1 MRISDWS
8 SDVCSSDLARSNDEN
23 ITVVTEAEAFAR
35 NYLDAFEELLDR
47 GGCAASRTPKVD
59 SESVRRRLELIR
71 SLVLLGE
78 QDAIAH
84 HIRKLHPASEA
95 FGLGGMVAAIDYG
108 EYATALELIDDYLH
122 RATALVIADDV
133 DIARLRFELSV
144 LELRLESLR
153 DEKAE
158 LDRRLIA
165 LNRSAERRVGNA
177 CVSTCRPR

>member
-78 QDAIAH
+78 QDEIAP

-95 FGLGGMVAAIDYG
+95 FGLGRTVAAIAHG
-108 EYATALELIDDYLH
+108 QCATALELIADYLH
-122 RATALVIADDV
+122 RATELVIDDGLE
-133 DIARLRFELSV
+133 IARLR
-144 LELRLESLR
+144 
-153 DEKAE
+153 
-158 LDRRLIA
+158 LI
-165 LNRSAERRVGNA
+165 LY
-177 CVSTCRPR
+177 